1 MRRTDTARAAALC
14 AAALC
19 AAGAA
24 QTQTGSLD
32 PVVVTGSR
40 VETRVLDA
48 PYAIG
53 VVGADELRAGGA
65 MVNLSEALVRVPGL
79 TIGNRSNYAQDLQ
92 ISSRGFGAR
101 ASFGVRGL
109 RLYTDGIPATMPD
122 GSGQVTH
129 FDLAGA
135 ERIEVLRGPFSAL
148 YGNSSGGVIA
158 LFSAEPKSPRVELGF
173 DSGAFGLRQVRAGVG
188 GPVGDGWHAQAQLS
202 HFEIDG
208 FRPRSA
214 AQRDLMTARL
224 GYAGANDRV
233 TLLVNSL
240 DQPADDP
247 LGLTRAQF
255 DADPLQTT
263 PQATQFRTR
272 KQAEQSQLGVNWQHR
287 FGESSVLAASEL
299 VVYAGDR
306 SVTQWQSIL
315 PATQLAS
322 PRHPGGVIDF
332 DRSYQGVD
340 GRLQWRLGSVR
351 LVTGL
356 NHERQDED
364 RRGFENFTGAGASQV
379 LGVTGAL
386 RRDERNRARST
397 DVYAQGDA
405 ELGAFTAT
413 LGVRSGKVE
422 FDARDAFLA
431 NGDDSGARSFSYTS
445 PVAALAWRAAPTV
458 RVYASVGRGFEAPTL
473 NELAYRPDGT
483 SGFNDSLRA
492 QRSRQFELGAK
503 WRTADGRAAVDV
515 ALFEA
520 RTSDEIAVL
529 TNSGGRSSFQNV
541 GRTTRRGAELAAR
554 WQFAPALRAAAALT
568 WLDARY
574 RDDFLACAGVPCT
587 APSVPVP
594 AGNRIAG
601 TQPRGGFAE
610 LAWAPS
616 DATELAAE
624 WRGQGRTAVNDTN
637 SDFAAGFGV
646 LSLRARQRYTLG
658 GGAYVEAFA
667 RIDNLAD
674 KRYAG
679 TVIVNEGNARFFETA
694 PPRAWL
700 LGVRV
705 GQGF

>member
-1 MRRTDTARAAALC
+1 MRRTDTARVAALCTAALC
-14 AAALC
+14 AAC
-19 AAGAA
+19 AARA
-24 QTQTGSLD
+24 QGGSLE
-32 PVVVTGSR
+32 PVVVSGSR

-101 ASFGVRGL
+101 ANFGVRGL

-158 LFSAEPKSPRVELGF
+158 LFSAEPKSPRVEFGF
-173 DSGAFGLRQVRAGVG
+173 DAGSFGLRQVRGSVG
-188 GPVGDGWHAQAQLS
+188 GPVGDGWHAQTQLS

-224 GYAGANDRV
+224 GYVGASDRV

-255 DADPLQTT
+255 DADPLQTA

-287 FGESSVLAASEL
+287 FGESSLLAASEL

-322 PRHPGGVIDF
+322 ARHPGGVIDF

-340 GRLQWRLGSVR
+340 ARVHWRLGALR
-351 LVTGL
+351 LVTGVH
-356 NHERQDED
+356 HERQDED
-364 RRGFENFTGAGASQV
+364 RRGFENFTGTGASQV

-405 ELGAFTAT
+405 ELGAFSAT

-422 FDARDAFLA
+422 FDARDAFLS
-431 NGDDSGARSFSYTS
+431 NGDDSGSRSFSYTN
-445 PVAALAWRAAPTV
+445 PVAALAWRAAPGL
-458 RVYASVGRGFEAPTL
+458 RVYASIGRGFEAPTL
-473 NELAYRPDGT
+473 NELAYRADGS

-492 QRSRQFELGAK
+492 QRSRQLELGTK
-503 WRTADGRAAVDV
+503 WRTADGRAALDL

-520 RTSDEIAVL
+520 RTDDEIATL
-529 TNSGGRSSFQNV
+529 TNAGGRSSFRNV

-554 WQFAPALRAAAALT
+554 WQFAPTWRTAVALT

-594 AGNRIAG
+594 AGHRIAG
-601 TQPRGGFAE
+601 TQPRSGFAE

-624 WRGQGRTAVNDTN
+624 WRGQGRSAVNDTN
-637 SDFAAGFGV
+637 SDFASGFGV
-646 LSLRARQRYTLG
+646 LSLRARQRYALG

-667 RIDNLAD
+667 RVDNLAD

-679 TVIVNEGNARFFETA
+679 TVIVNEGNGRFFETA